1 MMEKKKKEKEEEE
14 ERKAKNR
21 REREEKRQQK
31 QQEKAAKAK
40 QTKTK
45 TPTREE
51 PDEATDSSS
60 SSSSEEEIDEN
71 RCSKCQKR
79 FRVGNERDWIGCEHC
94 PRWYHKWCTD
104 IMDVHNLSRAELADI
119 DWICDRCL

>member
-1 MMEKKKKEKEEEE
+1 MMEKKRKEKEEEE
-14 ERKAKNR
+14 ERKAKNQ
-21 REREEKRQQK
+21 RERGEKKQQK
-31 QQEKAAKAK
+31 QQEKKAKAK

-45 TPTREE
+45 MPREE
-51 PDEATDSSS
+51 PNEVTDSSS
-60 SSSSEEEIDEN
+60 SLEEIDEN
-71 RCSKCQKR
+71 RCAKCKKR

-104 IMDVHNLSRAELADI
+104 IMDVCNLSRAELADI